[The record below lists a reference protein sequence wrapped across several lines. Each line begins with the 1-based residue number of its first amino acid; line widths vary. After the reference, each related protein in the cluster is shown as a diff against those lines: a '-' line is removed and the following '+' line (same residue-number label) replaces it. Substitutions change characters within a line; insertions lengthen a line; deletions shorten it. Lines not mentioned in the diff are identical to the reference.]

1 MPARQGAYSFRHG
14 IVYLRPVPA
23 TLDSARMAGSMK
35 KEEVYSKILEVRI
48 IPAVRTSSAEDAR
61 FAAHAV
67 SEGGIPIVEMTMTVP
82 GALGLIKDL
91 VRNEPEVIVG
101 AGTILDIDT
110 ARSCLEAGA
119 AFLTSPGLDVSIVE
133 LAVKE
138 NVLVMAGAMTPTE
151 VATAWK
157 AGSDFVKVFPCAPI
171 GGDAY
176 IRALR
181 GPFPQVPLIAAGGVN
196 QQTAANFILAGATA
210 LGIGGELIPKAAI
223 ELRQPERIRELARR
237 FLKLVRT
244 ARNQMQP
251 KEPLA
256 VHS

>member
-1 MPARQGAYSFRHG
+1 
-14 IVYLRPVPA
+14 
-23 TLDSARMAGSMK
+23 MK
-35 KEEVYSKILEVRI
+35 KEEVHAKILEVGI
-48 IPAVRTSSAEDAR
+48 VPAARTSSAESAR

-67 SEGGIPIVEMTMTVP
+67 AQGGIPIVEVTMTVP
-82 GALGLIKDL
+82 GALELIADL
-91 VRNEPEVIVG
+91 VRNAPEVIVG
-101 AGTILDIDT
+101 AGTILDVET
-110 ARSCLEAGA
+110 ARSCLDAGA
-119 AFLTSPGLDVSIVE
+119 AFLTSPGLDVQVVE
-133 LAVKE
+133 LARKE
-138 NVLVMAGAMTPTE
+138 NVLMMAGAMTPTE

-196 QQTAANFILAGATA
+196 QQTASHFILAGATA

-237 FLKLVRT
+237 FLKLVKT
-244 ARNQMQP
+244 ARSQMQRR
-251 KEPLA
+251 ETLTA
-256 VHS
+256 GQ

>member
-1 MPARQGAYSFRHG
+1 MR
-14 IVYLRPVPA
+14 
-23 TLDSARMAGSMK
+23 
-35 KEEVYSKILEVRI
+35 KEEVYNKILEVGI
-48 IPAVRTSSAEDAR
+48 VPAVRTSSAESAR
-61 FAAHAV
+61 FAARAV

-82 GALGLIKDL
+82 GALELIRDL
-91 VRNEPEVIVG
+91 VKSEPEVIVG
-101 AGTILDIDT
+101 AGTILDTET
-110 ARSCLEAGA
+110 ARSCLDAGA
-119 AFLTSPGLDVSIVE
+119 AFLTSPGLDVNLVE

-181 GPFPQVPLIAAGGVN
+181 GPFPRVPLIAAGGVN

-210 LGIGGELIPKAAI
+210 LGIGSELIPKAAI

-237 FLKLVRT
+237 FLKLVKT
-244 ARNQMQP
+244 ARDQMHP

-256 VHS
+256 ARS